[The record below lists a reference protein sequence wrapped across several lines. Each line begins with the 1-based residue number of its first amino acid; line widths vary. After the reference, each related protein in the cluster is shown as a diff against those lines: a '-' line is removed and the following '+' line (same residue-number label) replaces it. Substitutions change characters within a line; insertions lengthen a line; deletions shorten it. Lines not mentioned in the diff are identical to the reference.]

1 MQSRCVNYAA
11 HPGSHS
17 SHALD
22 AKTCT
27 QVHRIAHHLWN
38 TDQRLMARALQSR
51 VSQVFAIDIH
61 PAARIGA
68 GLLLDHGSGVVI
80 GETAVVG
87 NNVSMMQG
95 VTLGGGTS

>member
-1 MQSRCVNYAA
+1 MPA
-11 HPGSHS
+11 
-17 SHALD
+17 
-22 AKTCT
+22 

-51 VSQVFAIDIH
+51 VSEVFAIDIH

-95 VTLGGGTS
+95 VTLGGAPGPGCPGSLA